1 MILVKQQG
9 NLYNIQFKY
18 NQQVI
23 ELIKAVPGRRWVPED
38 KMWTIP
44 ADKLGF
50 LIAQFKA
57 TPFESE
63 LKIVSQEQLNENATV
78 EGVKEIPDWDLS
90 DVNLYVEEGHQLFSH
105 QIDTMKYYLWRIHN
119 GYNSGFLLADEPG
132 AGKAFTLDTKIYT
145 PTGYKL
151 MRDIQVGDKVF
162 NERGEPVDV
171 LATYDHESL
180 EMYEVTFSDGK
191 SVTCCKD
198 HLWTI
203 LNNEFKSTTCS
214 LSQIIDGSWRHQ
226 KNRRGY
232 NYNTIFIPR
241 CNPVQFEHQEVPL
254 DPYLLGALL
263 GDGSMTSSTIGFTT
277 ADIEMIDRLSPLL
290 PEGLH
295 FRRTGDNNGLD
306 YNIVH
311 KISPKNTRKQ
321 LNEVRQALRK
331 LNLEGKNSHTKF
343 IPEVYKFNSVDVR
356 LSVLQGLIDTDGY
369 ANDTNDLVYTTVSS
383 QLKDDVVFLV
393 ESLGQVCTEKFYTKT
408 NSWDV
413 RIRCDDPTIF
423 CRLTRKKKRLSKRRF
438 TPRRRFQSIKY
449 VGQLPGKCI
458 TVSGPSKLYLCDHFI
473 VTHNTVQIM
482 NIAMWKKEH
491 RNSKH
496 CLIIVCV
503 NSAKYNWV
511 EDIQKHTNGKE
522 HPYIIG
528 SRIRRNGTIN
538 CSGSG
543 KDKIKD
549 LITGKMYGKED
560 GDPLPYFLVMNIESL
575 RTKVGKTKVVTNEII
590 RMINDGDI
598 DSIAIDEI
606 HKNASPSSI
615 QGQQLNAIK
624 KKAKKQIEWFPLTG
638 TPITS
643 KPTDVFTPLGLIG
656 GHTVTSFWDWCHM
669 FCVYGG
675 FGGKEIVGYKNIPYL
690 KTLLQP
696 NMLRR
701 LKKDILDLPPKVY
714 HVEYVEN
721 TPYQQKLYEQV
732 SEELKQEKDNILK
745 SLNPMTRFLRLRQV
759 NGSPELVDSSLVVDK
774 SYLSHNAKF
783 QRALEL
789 IDEIVESG
797 EKVVVFSNWV
807 EPLRTFYRFISPKYK
822 VCCYTGTMPSD
833 EREKHKSVFINNPNY
848 PIMIG
853 TFGALGT
860 SHTLTVASNI
870 IFLDECWN
878 PSDQTQAE
886 DRLVRPGQN
895 NTVNIYSIIT
905 KDTVDDVVHN
915 ILSKKDSVAKFI
927 VDDEL
932 DLQKNPDLFDMLVN

>member
-132 AGKAFTLDTKIYT
+132 CGKTL
-145 PTGYKL
+145 
-151 MRDIQVGDKVF
+151 
-162 NERGEPVDV
+162 
-171 LATYDHESL
+171 
-180 EMYEVTFSDGK
+180 
-191 SVTCCKD
+191 
-198 HLWTI
+198 
-203 LNNEFKSTTCS
+203 
-214 LSQIIDGSWRHQ
+214 
-226 KNRRGY
+226 
-232 NYNTIFIPR
+232 
-241 CNPVQFEHQEVPL
+241 
-254 DPYLLGALL
+254 
-263 GDGSMTSSTIGFTT
+263 
-277 ADIEMIDRLSPLL
+277 
-290 PEGLH
+290 
-295 FRRTGDNNGLD
+295 
-306 YNIVH
+306 
-311 KISPKNTRKQ
+311 
-321 LNEVRQALRK
+321 
-331 LNLEGKNSHTKF
+331 
-343 IPEVYKFNSVDVR
+343 
-356 LSVLQGLIDTDGY
+356 
-369 ANDTNDLVYTTVSS
+369 
-383 QLKDDVVFLV
+383 
-393 ESLGQVCTEKFYTKT
+393 
-408 NSWDV
+408 
-413 RIRCDDPTIF
+413 
-423 CRLTRKKKRLSKRRF
+423 
-438 TPRRRFQSIKY
+438 
-449 VGQLPGKCI
+449 
-458 TVSGPSKLYLCDHFI
+458 
-473 VTHNTVQIM
+473 QIM

-491 RNSKH
+491 KHSKH

-511 EDIQKHTNGKE
+511 EDIQKHTNGRE

-549 LITGKMYGKED
+549 LITGKMYGKDD

-624 KKAKKQIEWFPLTG
+624 KKAKNQIEWFPLTG

-656 GHTVTSFWDWCHM
+656 GHTVTSFWEWCHM

-675 FGGKEIVGYKNIPYL
+675 FGGKEIIGYKNIPYL

-701 LKKDILDLPPKVY
+701 LKKDILDLPPKIY

-732 SEELKQEKDNILK
+732 SAELKQEKDNILR
-745 SLNPMTRFLRLRQV
+745 SFNPMTRFLRLRQV

>member
-18 NQQVI
+18 NQQII

-132 AGKAFTLDTKIYT
+132 GGKTL
-145 PTGYKL
+145 
-151 MRDIQVGDKVF
+151 
-162 NERGEPVDV
+162 
-171 LATYDHESL
+171 
-180 EMYEVTFSDGK
+180 
-191 SVTCCKD
+191 
-198 HLWTI
+198 
-203 LNNEFKSTTCS
+203 
-214 LSQIIDGSWRHQ
+214 
-226 KNRRGY
+226 
-232 NYNTIFIPR
+232 
-241 CNPVQFEHQEVPL
+241 
-254 DPYLLGALL
+254 
-263 GDGSMTSSTIGFTT
+263 
-277 ADIEMIDRLSPLL
+277 
-290 PEGLH
+290 
-295 FRRTGDNNGLD
+295 
-306 YNIVH
+306 
-311 KISPKNTRKQ
+311 
-321 LNEVRQALRK
+321 
-331 LNLEGKNSHTKF
+331 
-343 IPEVYKFNSVDVR
+343 
-356 LSVLQGLIDTDGY
+356 
-369 ANDTNDLVYTTVSS
+369 
-383 QLKDDVVFLV
+383 
-393 ESLGQVCTEKFYTKT
+393 
-408 NSWDV
+408 
-413 RIRCDDPTIF
+413 
-423 CRLTRKKKRLSKRRF
+423 
-438 TPRRRFQSIKY
+438 
-449 VGQLPGKCI
+449 
-458 TVSGPSKLYLCDHFI
+458 
-473 VTHNTVQIM
+473 QIM

-511 EDIQKHTNGKE
+511 EDIHKHTNGRE

-575 RTKVGKTKVVTNEII
+575 RTKIGKTKVVTNEII
-590 RMINDGDI
+590 RMINDNEI
-598 DSIAIDEI
+598 DSIAIDEV

-656 GHTVTSFWDWCHM
+656 GHTVTSFWEWCHM

-701 LKKDILDLPPKVY
+701 LKKDILDLPPKIY

-732 SEELKQEKDNILK
+732 SAELKQEKDNILR
-745 SLNPMTRFLRLRQV
+745 SFNPMTRFLRLRQV

-822 VCCYTGTMPSD
+822 VCCYTGTMSSD

>member
-90 DVNLYVEEGHQLFSH
+90 DVNLYVEEGHKLFSH

-132 AGKAFTLDTKIYT
+132 AGKTL
-145 PTGYKL
+145 
-151 MRDIQVGDKVF
+151 
-162 NERGEPVDV
+162 
-171 LATYDHESL
+171 
-180 EMYEVTFSDGK
+180 
-191 SVTCCKD
+191 
-198 HLWTI
+198 
-203 LNNEFKSTTCS
+203 
-214 LSQIIDGSWRHQ
+214 
-226 KNRRGY
+226 
-232 NYNTIFIPR
+232 
-241 CNPVQFEHQEVPL
+241 
-254 DPYLLGALL
+254 
-263 GDGSMTSSTIGFTT
+263 
-277 ADIEMIDRLSPLL
+277 
-290 PEGLH
+290 
-295 FRRTGDNNGLD
+295 
-306 YNIVH
+306 
-311 KISPKNTRKQ
+311 
-321 LNEVRQALRK
+321 
-331 LNLEGKNSHTKF
+331 
-343 IPEVYKFNSVDVR
+343 
-356 LSVLQGLIDTDGY
+356 
-369 ANDTNDLVYTTVSS
+369 
-383 QLKDDVVFLV
+383 
-393 ESLGQVCTEKFYTKT
+393 
-408 NSWDV
+408 
-413 RIRCDDPTIF
+413 
-423 CRLTRKKKRLSKRRF
+423 
-438 TPRRRFQSIKY
+438 
-449 VGQLPGKCI
+449 
-458 TVSGPSKLYLCDHFI
+458 
-473 VTHNTVQIM
+473 QIM

-511 EDIQKHTNGKE
+511 EDIQKHTNGRE

-543 KDKIKD
+543 KDKMKD

-590 RMINDGDI
+590 RMINDNEI
-598 DSIAIDEI
+598 DSIAIDEV

-701 LKKDILDLPPKVY
+701 LKKDILDLPPKIY

-732 SEELKQEKDNILK
+732 SAELKQEKDNILK
-745 SLNPMTRFLRLRQV
+745 SFNPMTRFLRLRQV

-822 VCCYTGTMPSD
+822 VCCYTGTMSSD

>member
-90 DVNLYVEEGHQLFSH
+90 DVNLYVEEGHKLFSH

-132 AGKAFTLDTKIYT
+132 AGKTL
-145 PTGYKL
+145 
-151 MRDIQVGDKVF
+151 
-162 NERGEPVDV
+162 
-171 LATYDHESL
+171 
-180 EMYEVTFSDGK
+180 
-191 SVTCCKD
+191 
-198 HLWTI
+198 
-203 LNNEFKSTTCS
+203 
-214 LSQIIDGSWRHQ
+214 
-226 KNRRGY
+226 
-232 NYNTIFIPR
+232 
-241 CNPVQFEHQEVPL
+241 
-254 DPYLLGALL
+254 
-263 GDGSMTSSTIGFTT
+263 
-277 ADIEMIDRLSPLL
+277 
-290 PEGLH
+290 
-295 FRRTGDNNGLD
+295 
-306 YNIVH
+306 
-311 KISPKNTRKQ
+311 
-321 LNEVRQALRK
+321 
-331 LNLEGKNSHTKF
+331 
-343 IPEVYKFNSVDVR
+343 
-356 LSVLQGLIDTDGY
+356 
-369 ANDTNDLVYTTVSS
+369 
-383 QLKDDVVFLV
+383 
-393 ESLGQVCTEKFYTKT
+393 
-408 NSWDV
+408 
-413 RIRCDDPTIF
+413 
-423 CRLTRKKKRLSKRRF
+423 
-438 TPRRRFQSIKY
+438 
-449 VGQLPGKCI
+449 
-458 TVSGPSKLYLCDHFI
+458 
-473 VTHNTVQIM
+473 QIM

-511 EDIQKHTNGKE
+511 EDIQKHTNGRE

-543 KDKIKD
+543 KDKMKD

-560 GDPLPYFLVMNIESL
+560 SDPLPYFLVMNIESL

-590 RMINDGDI
+590 RMINDNEI
-598 DSIAIDEI
+598 DSIAIDEV

-701 LKKDILDLPPKVY
+701 LKKDILDLPPKIY

-732 SEELKQEKDNILK
+732 SAELKQEKDNILK
-745 SLNPMTRFLRLRQV
+745 SFNPMTRFLRLRQV

-822 VCCYTGTMPSD
+822 VCCYTGTMSSD

>member
-78 EGVKEIPDWDLS
+78 EGVKDIPDWDLS

-132 AGKAFTLDTKIYT
+132 AGKTL
-145 PTGYKL
+145 
-151 MRDIQVGDKVF
+151 
-162 NERGEPVDV
+162 
-171 LATYDHESL
+171 
-180 EMYEVTFSDGK
+180 
-191 SVTCCKD
+191 
-198 HLWTI
+198 
-203 LNNEFKSTTCS
+203 
-214 LSQIIDGSWRHQ
+214 
-226 KNRRGY
+226 
-232 NYNTIFIPR
+232 
-241 CNPVQFEHQEVPL
+241 
-254 DPYLLGALL
+254 
-263 GDGSMTSSTIGFTT
+263 
-277 ADIEMIDRLSPLL
+277 
-290 PEGLH
+290 
-295 FRRTGDNNGLD
+295 
-306 YNIVH
+306 
-311 KISPKNTRKQ
+311 
-321 LNEVRQALRK
+321 
-331 LNLEGKNSHTKF
+331 
-343 IPEVYKFNSVDVR
+343 
-356 LSVLQGLIDTDGY
+356 
-369 ANDTNDLVYTTVSS
+369 
-383 QLKDDVVFLV
+383 
-393 ESLGQVCTEKFYTKT
+393 
-408 NSWDV
+408 
-413 RIRCDDPTIF
+413 
-423 CRLTRKKKRLSKRRF
+423 
-438 TPRRRFQSIKY
+438 
-449 VGQLPGKCI
+449 
-458 TVSGPSKLYLCDHFI
+458 
-473 VTHNTVQIM
+473 QIM

-511 EDIQKHTNGKE
+511 EDIQKHTNGRE

-575 RTKVGKTKVVTNEII
+575 RTKIGKTKVVTNEII
-590 RMINDGDI
+590 RMINDNEI
-598 DSIAIDEI
+598 DSIAIDEV

-656 GHTVTSFWDWCHM
+656 GHTVTSFWEWCHM

-745 SLNPMTRFLRLRQV
+745 SFNPMTRFLRLRQV

>member
-9 NLYNIQFKY
+9 NLYTVQFKY
-18 NQQVI
+18 NPQIV
-23 ELIKAVPGRRWVPED
+23 ELVKAVPGRRWVPEE
-38 KMWTIP
+38 KIWTIP
-44 ADKLGF
+44 SDKLGF

-63 LKIVSQEQLNENATV
+63 LKIVSKEQLNENATV
-78 EGVKEIPDWDLS
+78 EGVREIPEWDLS
-90 DVNLYVEEGHQLFSH
+90 GVHLYVEQGHKLFSH
-105 QIDTMKYYLWRIHN
+105 QIDTMKYYLWRVHN

-132 AGKAFTLDTKIYT
+132 AGKTL
-145 PTGYKL
+145 
-151 MRDIQVGDKVF
+151 
-162 NERGEPVDV
+162 
-171 LATYDHESL
+171 
-180 EMYEVTFSDGK
+180 
-191 SVTCCKD
+191 
-198 HLWTI
+198 
-203 LNNEFKSTTCS
+203 
-214 LSQIIDGSWRHQ
+214 
-226 KNRRGY
+226 
-232 NYNTIFIPR
+232 
-241 CNPVQFEHQEVPL
+241 
-254 DPYLLGALL
+254 
-263 GDGSMTSSTIGFTT
+263 
-277 ADIEMIDRLSPLL
+277 
-290 PEGLH
+290 
-295 FRRTGDNNGLD
+295 
-306 YNIVH
+306 
-311 KISPKNTRKQ
+311 
-321 LNEVRQALRK
+321 
-331 LNLEGKNSHTKF
+331 
-343 IPEVYKFNSVDVR
+343 
-356 LSVLQGLIDTDGY
+356 
-369 ANDTNDLVYTTVSS
+369 
-383 QLKDDVVFLV
+383 
-393 ESLGQVCTEKFYTKT
+393 
-408 NSWDV
+408 
-413 RIRCDDPTIF
+413 
-423 CRLTRKKKRLSKRRF
+423 
-438 TPRRRFQSIKY
+438 
-449 VGQLPGKCI
+449 
-458 TVSGPSKLYLCDHFI
+458 
-473 VTHNTVQIM
+473 QIM
-482 NIAMWKKEH
+482 NVAMWKKEH

-511 EDIQKHTNGKE
+511 EDIEKHTNGQE
-522 HPYIIG
+522 HPYILG

-543 KDKIKD
+543 KDKMKD
-549 LITGKMYGKED
+549 LITGKMYGKEN

-575 RTKVGKTKVVTNEII
+575 RTKVGKTKVLTNEII
-590 RMINDGDI
+590 RMINDDEI
-598 DSIAIDEI
+598 DSIAIDEV

-615 QGQQLNAIK
+615 QGQQLTAIK
-624 KKAKKQIEWFPLTG
+624 KKAKKQIEWFPMTG

-656 GHTVTSFWDWCHM
+656 GHSVTSFWEWCHM

-701 LKKDILDLPPKVY
+701 LKKDILDLPPKIY

-721 TPYQQKLYEQV
+721 TPYQQKLYEKV
-732 SEELKQEKDNILK
+732 SEELKKEKKEIMRAV
-745 SLNPMTRFLRLRQV
+745 NPMTRFLRLRQV

-807 EPLRTFYRFISPKYK
+807 EPLRTFYRFISAKYK
-822 VCCYTGTMPSD
+822 VCCYTGTMSSD
-833 EREKHKSVFINNPNY
+833 EREKHKSVFIKNPDY

-886 DRLVRPGQN
+886 DRLVRPGQDHA
-895 NTVNIYSIIT
+895 VNIYSIIT

-932 DLQKNPDLFDMLVN
+932 DLQRNPDLFDMLVN

>member
-38 KMWTIP
+38 KTWTIP

-90 DVNLYVEEGHQLFSH
+90 DVNLYVEEGHKLFSH

-132 AGKAFTLDTKIYT
+132 AGKTL
-145 PTGYKL
+145 
-151 MRDIQVGDKVF
+151 
-162 NERGEPVDV
+162 
-171 LATYDHESL
+171 
-180 EMYEVTFSDGK
+180 
-191 SVTCCKD
+191 
-198 HLWTI
+198 
-203 LNNEFKSTTCS
+203 
-214 LSQIIDGSWRHQ
+214 
-226 KNRRGY
+226 
-232 NYNTIFIPR
+232 
-241 CNPVQFEHQEVPL
+241 
-254 DPYLLGALL
+254 
-263 GDGSMTSSTIGFTT
+263 
-277 ADIEMIDRLSPLL
+277 
-290 PEGLH
+290 
-295 FRRTGDNNGLD
+295 
-306 YNIVH
+306 
-311 KISPKNTRKQ
+311 
-321 LNEVRQALRK
+321 
-331 LNLEGKNSHTKF
+331 
-343 IPEVYKFNSVDVR
+343 
-356 LSVLQGLIDTDGY
+356 
-369 ANDTNDLVYTTVSS
+369 
-383 QLKDDVVFLV
+383 
-393 ESLGQVCTEKFYTKT
+393 
-408 NSWDV
+408 
-413 RIRCDDPTIF
+413 
-423 CRLTRKKKRLSKRRF
+423 
-438 TPRRRFQSIKY
+438 
-449 VGQLPGKCI
+449 
-458 TVSGPSKLYLCDHFI
+458 
-473 VTHNTVQIM
+473 QIM

-491 RNSKH
+491 LNSKH

-543 KDKIKD
+543 KNKIKD

-656 GHTVTSFWDWCHM
+656 GHTVTSFWEWCHM

-822 VCCYTGTMPSD
+822 VCCYTGTMSSD

>member
-132 AGKAFTLDTKIYT
+132 AGKTL
-145 PTGYKL
+145 
-151 MRDIQVGDKVF
+151 
-162 NERGEPVDV
+162 
-171 LATYDHESL
+171 
-180 EMYEVTFSDGK
+180 
-191 SVTCCKD
+191 
-198 HLWTI
+198 
-203 LNNEFKSTTCS
+203 
-214 LSQIIDGSWRHQ
+214 
-226 KNRRGY
+226 
-232 NYNTIFIPR
+232 
-241 CNPVQFEHQEVPL
+241 
-254 DPYLLGALL
+254 
-263 GDGSMTSSTIGFTT
+263 
-277 ADIEMIDRLSPLL
+277 
-290 PEGLH
+290 
-295 FRRTGDNNGLD
+295 
-306 YNIVH
+306 
-311 KISPKNTRKQ
+311 
-321 LNEVRQALRK
+321 
-331 LNLEGKNSHTKF
+331 
-343 IPEVYKFNSVDVR
+343 
-356 LSVLQGLIDTDGY
+356 
-369 ANDTNDLVYTTVSS
+369 
-383 QLKDDVVFLV
+383 
-393 ESLGQVCTEKFYTKT
+393 
-408 NSWDV
+408 
-413 RIRCDDPTIF
+413 
-423 CRLTRKKKRLSKRRF
+423 
-438 TPRRRFQSIKY
+438 
-449 VGQLPGKCI
+449 
-458 TVSGPSKLYLCDHFI
+458 
-473 VTHNTVQIM
+473 QIM

-491 RNSKH
+491 KHSKH

-511 EDIQKHTNGKE
+511 EDIEKHTNGRE

-543 KDKIKD
+543 KDKMKD

-590 RMINDGDI
+590 RMINDNEI
-598 DSIAIDEI
+598 DSIAIDEV

-615 QGQQLNAIK
+615 QGQQLNTIK
-624 KKAKKQIEWFPLTG
+624 KKAKKKIEWFPLTG

-656 GHTVTSFWDWCHM
+656 GHTVTSFWEWCHM

-701 LKKDILDLPPKVY
+701 LKKDILDLPPKIY

-732 SEELKQEKDNILK
+732 SEELKQEKDSILK

-759 NGSPELVDSSLVVDK
+759 NGSPELVDSSLIVDK

>member
-132 AGKAFTLDTKIYT
+132 CGKTL
-145 PTGYKL
+145 
-151 MRDIQVGDKVF
+151 
-162 NERGEPVDV
+162 
-171 LATYDHESL
+171 
-180 EMYEVTFSDGK
+180 
-191 SVTCCKD
+191 
-198 HLWTI
+198 
-203 LNNEFKSTTCS
+203 
-214 LSQIIDGSWRHQ
+214 
-226 KNRRGY
+226 
-232 NYNTIFIPR
+232 
-241 CNPVQFEHQEVPL
+241 
-254 DPYLLGALL
+254 
-263 GDGSMTSSTIGFTT
+263 
-277 ADIEMIDRLSPLL
+277 
-290 PEGLH
+290 
-295 FRRTGDNNGLD
+295 
-306 YNIVH
+306 
-311 KISPKNTRKQ
+311 
-321 LNEVRQALRK
+321 
-331 LNLEGKNSHTKF
+331 
-343 IPEVYKFNSVDVR
+343 
-356 LSVLQGLIDTDGY
+356 
-369 ANDTNDLVYTTVSS
+369 
-383 QLKDDVVFLV
+383 
-393 ESLGQVCTEKFYTKT
+393 
-408 NSWDV
+408 
-413 RIRCDDPTIF
+413 
-423 CRLTRKKKRLSKRRF
+423 
-438 TPRRRFQSIKY
+438 
-449 VGQLPGKCI
+449 
-458 TVSGPSKLYLCDHFI
+458 
-473 VTHNTVQIM
+473 QIM

-511 EDIQKHTNGKE
+511 EDIQKHTNGRE

-543 KDKIKD
+543 KDKMKD

-590 RMINDGDI
+590 RMINDNEI
-598 DSIAIDEI
+598 DSIAIDEV

-656 GHTVTSFWDWCHM
+656 GHTVTSFWEWCHM

-732 SEELKQEKDNILK
+732 SAELKQEKDNILR
-745 SLNPMTRFLRLRQV
+745 SFNPMTRFLRLRQV

-915 ILSKKDSVAKFI
+915 ILIKKDSVAKFI